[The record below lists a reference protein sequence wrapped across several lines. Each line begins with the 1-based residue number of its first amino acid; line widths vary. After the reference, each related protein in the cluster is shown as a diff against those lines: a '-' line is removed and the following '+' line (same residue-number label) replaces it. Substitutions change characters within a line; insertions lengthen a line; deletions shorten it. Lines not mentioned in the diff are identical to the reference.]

1 MKVVVHEDIRMD
13 GDARLAG
20 LLGQKPA
27 QGLEIRRVDGDRAE
41 VVTPLEDMVRETGKG
56 QSGQA
61 SHEPIL

>member
-27 QGLEIRRVDGDRAE
+27 QCFEVCGVDRNRGE

-61 SHEPIL
+61 SHAPIL